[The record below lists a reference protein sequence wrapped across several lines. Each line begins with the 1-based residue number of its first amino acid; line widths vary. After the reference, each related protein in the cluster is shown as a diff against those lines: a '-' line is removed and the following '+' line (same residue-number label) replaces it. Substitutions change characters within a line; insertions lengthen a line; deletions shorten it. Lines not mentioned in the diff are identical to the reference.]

1 MTLNEEPKNAADTAK
16 AEEAKPET
24 GENKLPAQD
33 SPQTEDK
40 TDTGRTADDEL
51 AKWKAM
57 SRKNEKQAEANLK
70 QVQQV
75 QAELAQARADNARL
89 TAKNKYPQISDEA
102 LTLCDKT
109 DPDEIAAWAEQYA
122 KLNPINAGV
131 PAPKPKSDPL
141 ARKTLDLAENPQG
154 EFNPKPKRGDA
165 YKRSQERQNARRR
178 NRNKTN

>member
-33 SPQTEDK
+33 SPQTEDNP
-40 TDTGRTADDEL
+40 DTGRTADDEL

-122 KLNPINAGV
+122 KLNPIGDQPRKPV
-131 PAPKPKSDPL
+131 PADPL
-141 ARKTLDLAENPQG
+141 VRKTGQLAENPQG